1 MQLLVELPAEC
12 GAVLLAGCSQLSM
25 ENKAEVKEERTT
37 EESLGNPV
45 ALPMFRTA

>member
-25 ENKAEVKEERTT
+25 ENKA
-37 EESLGNPV
+37 V
-45 ALPMFRTA
+45 ALEDIILSKLR

>member
-1 MQLLVELPAEC
+1 MFTALHGEQS
-12 GAVLLAGCSQLSM
+12 CSFGGYHPLQ
-25 ENKAEVKEERTT
+25 AEVKEERTT